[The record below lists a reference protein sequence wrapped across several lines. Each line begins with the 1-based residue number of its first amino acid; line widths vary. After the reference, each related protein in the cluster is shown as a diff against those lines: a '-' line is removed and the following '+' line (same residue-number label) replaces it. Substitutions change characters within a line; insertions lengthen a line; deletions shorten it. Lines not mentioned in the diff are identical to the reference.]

1 MRGRILIVDKKVLT
15 PDRDSGSASTF
26 SYLQILSRAG
36 YEIVFV
42 PDTPTERDGYSRAL
56 DALGIKTLLAPEWT
70 STLAGVEAFAP
81 RCDLILLYRAP
92 VAAKVFEVARSA
104 APPGVKILFHAV
116 DLHFL
121 RLLRQA
127 EASGRRTDLD
137 VAMMTREIELN
148 LVNTCDATI
157 VVSAFEQDLLRELVP
172 SASVHHIPILRDIP
186 QRGWAELFEHSARR
200 VPCRQGGLGRWLR
213 QHDPLWRKRRDV
225 VFLGGYEHA
234 PNCDAIHWF
243 VGSVWPL
250 LQSRGFPHRLVIAGS
265 NVPPDIV
272 ALASDK
278 IEVRGYIHD
287 LKALFAGC
295 RLSIAPLRYG
305 AGLRARS

>member
-1 MRGRILIVDKKVLT
+1 MRGRILIVDKKVPT

-92 VAAKVFEVARSA
+92 VAAKVFEVARRA
-104 APPGVKILFHAV
+104 APPSVKILFHAV

-127 EASGRRTDLD
+127 EASGRRTELD

-157 VVSAFEQDLLRELVP
+157 VVRTRAVRVGAPYSHLARYSAARMGGGFR
-172 SASVHHIPILRDIP
+172 A
-186 QRGWAELFEHSARR
+186 QRAQSPLPPGWSRPVA
-200 VPCRQGGLGRWLR
+200 
-213 QHDPLWRKRRDV
+213 
-225 VFLGGYEHA
+225 A
-234 PNCDAIHWF
+234 PA
-243 VGSVWPL
+243 
-250 LQSRGFPHRLVIAGS
+250 
-265 NVPPDIV
+265 
-272 ALASDK
+272 
-278 IEVRGYIHD
+278 
-287 LKALFAGC
+287 
-295 RLSIAPLRYG
+295 
-305 AGLRARS
+305 